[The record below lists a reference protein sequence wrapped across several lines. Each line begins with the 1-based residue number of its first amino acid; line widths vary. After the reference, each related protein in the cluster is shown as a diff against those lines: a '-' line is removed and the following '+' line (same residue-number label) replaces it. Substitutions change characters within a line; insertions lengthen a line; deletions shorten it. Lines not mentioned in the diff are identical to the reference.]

1 MPTPTWRSRGG
12 RAGYHT
18 ENLGHLLPDHAES
31 APFTPGSDLVS
42 ITIDDTAA
50 PSRTPTA
57 RRPLTVDRLRDIA
70 GSVPDPEIPVLTL
83 HDLGILRDVQIT
95 ADGTVDVT
103 LTPTYTGCP
112 ATAVIAGDVET
123 ALRAAGVDRLRGAYR
138 AVAGLDDRLDEP
150 GRPAQSCVDYG
161 IAPPG
166 ACRPPSSGPRPIG
179 LTLSARCPRCGSTN
193 TREISRFGSTPCKSL
208 WSCRSCAEP
217 FDSFKAI

>member
-1 MPTPTWRSRGG
+1 MTI
-12 RAGYHT
+12 A
-18 ENLGHLLPDHAES
+18 LDS
-31 APFTPGSDLVS
+31 A
-42 ITIDDTAA
+42 AA
-50 PSRTPTA
+50 PQPA
-57 RRPLTVDRLRDIA
+57 PLTVDRLRDIA

-83 HDLGILRDVQIT
+83 HDLGILRNVQIT
-95 ADGTVDVT
+95 ADGAVEVT

-112 ATAVIAGDVET
+112 ATAVIAADVET
-123 ALRAAGVDRLRGAYR
+123 ALRAAGVDRIQVRTVLSPAWTTDWMSAAGHRKLR
-138 AVAGLDDRLDEP
+138 E
-150 GRPAQSCVDYG
+150 YG

-179 LTLSARCPRCGSTN
+179 LTLSARCPRCGSID

>member
-1 MPTPTWRSRGG
+1 
-12 RAGYHT
+12 
-18 ENLGHLLPDHAES
+18 
-31 APFTPGSDLVS
+31 
-42 ITIDDTAA
+42 
-50 PSRTPTA
+50 
-57 RRPLTVDRLRDIA
+57 
-70 GSVPDPEIPVLTL
+70 VPDPEIPVLTL

-95 ADGTVDVT
+95 ADGTVEIT

-112 ATAVIAGDVET
+112 ATAVIAADVET
-123 ALRAAGVDRLRGAYR
+123 ALRAAGVDRIEVGTVLSPAWTT
-138 AVAGLDDRLDEP
+138 DWMSEE
-150 GRPAQSCVDYG
+150 GRRKLVDYG

-166 ACRPPSSGPRPIG
+166 ACGPPSSGPRPIG